1 MQRQKRLVDAMCL
14 IIETLFIIVH
24 SIKYAH
30 THFACAHRAIL
41 LKTPCLMH
49 SSKHKHAARPFS
61 GESQFRDAKS
71 AKRNSIN
78 ENTHVYCPRIVASQ
92 PQQLSNDMN

>member
-1 MQRQKRLVDAMCL
+1 MTKATKTQRQRRLVDAMGL
-14 IIETLFIIVH
+14 IIGTFFIIVH

-30 THFACAHRAIL
+30 TNFACAHRASL
-41 LKTPCLMH
+41 LKTRWMH
-49 SSKHKHAARPFS
+49 SPKHKHAARPFS

-78 ENTHVYCPRIVASQ
+78 ENTH
-92 PQQLSNDMN
+92 

>member
-1 MQRQKRLVDAMCL
+1 MQRQQRSIDAMGL
-14 IIETLFIIVH
+14 IIRTFFIIVH
-24 SIKYAH
+24 SITYAH
-30 THFACAHRAIL
+30 TRFACAHRASL

-49 SSKHKHAARPFS
+49 FPKHKHAARPFS

-78 ENTHVYCPRIVASQ
+78 ENTHEISS
-92 PQQLSNDMN
+92 LSAHLW